1 MFEKEVLSLYK
12 YVGVKS
18 FPVDIYAIITALGY
32 RILTYKEVA
41 SDESQL
47 QKMKLISDDAF
58 VIRKSKV
65 ICYNDQ
71 VQSEGRIRFSLAH
84 EVGHIVMM
92 TDDEDIADTFA
103 AALLAPK
110 SIVFARQIRTAKK
123 ISEVFKISISSANIS
138 VIDRTMAPTEDMLA
152 MIDYFGERHTC
163 PWPFNQPDPFVAKSA
178 PVPVKIVHAEIK
190 QFPKKDNRQ
199 KIASLRRQIARIN
212 TSILNID
219 FQSKDAQ
226 AKYDKYKTKLRE
238 AEKRLAY
245 LTEGVM

>member
-1 MFEKEVLSLYK
+1 MFEKEVLALYK
-12 YVGVKS
+12 FAGIES
-18 FPVDIYAIITALGY
+18 FPVDIFTVITTLGY
-32 RILTYKEVA
+32 RLMTYREAAKNEI
-41 SDESQL
+41 EL
-47 QKMKLISDDAF
+47 RKMKLISGDAF
-58 VIRKSKV
+58 VIRKLKL

-71 VQSEGRIRFSLAH
+71 VPSKNRIRFSLAH

-92 TDDEDIADTFA
+92 TDDETIADAFA

-110 SIVFARQIRTAKK
+110 SIMFARQIRTAKK
-123 ISEVFKISISSANIS
+123 ISETFEIS
-138 VIDRTMAPTEDMLA
+138 VTAANSAVLDRTMAPTDDMLA
-152 MIDYFGERHTC
+152 MIDYFGERHNC
-163 PWPFNQPDPFVAKSA
+163 PWPFNQSEVVVAKSA
-178 PVPVKIVHAEIK
+178 TVPIKIVHAKIM

-226 AKYDKYKTKLRE
+226 AKYDKYNTKLRE
-238 AEKRLAY
+238 AEQRLAY

>member
-1 MFEKEVLSLYK
+1 MFEKEILAIYK
-12 YVGVKS
+12 FAGITS
-18 FPVDIYAIITALGY
+18 FPIDIFAVITALGY
-32 RILTYKEVA
+32 KLLTYREIA
-41 SDESQL
+41 TDEIQL
-47 QKMKLISDDAF
+47 QKMKLISGDAF
-58 VIRKSKV
+58 VIRKTKV

-71 VQSEGRIRFSLAH
+71 VLSKNRIRFSLAH

-92 TDDEDIADTFA
+92 SDDEDVADAFA

-123 ISEVFKISISSANIS
+123 ISEVFKISVSSANIS
-138 VIDRTMAPTEDMLA
+138 VLDRTMAPTEDMLA

-219 FQSKDAQ
+219 FRSKDAQ
-226 AKYDKYKTKLRE
+226 AKYNKYKDKLRE
-238 AEKRLAY
+238 AEQRLAY